1 MLEVVDKLYVKDY
14 RNQSFAWRFCYELI
28 NNLNSEINEERIPN
42 KNPLKWC
49 LMDLLLCV
57 YLLVIGAFMFIA
69 LPIGSALDAHY
80 SKITPDNDDWFISDV
95 KIPWKIKR

>member
-1 MLEVVDKLYVKDY
+1 MFKTVDELYIRDY
-14 RNQSFAWRFCYELI
+14 RKQSFAWRFCYELI
-28 NNLNSEINEERIPN
+28 NNLDSEIDPECMPN

-57 YLLVIGAFMFIA
+57 YLFIIGAIMFVA

-80 SKITPDNDDWFISDV
+80 SKRTPDNDDWFISDV